1 VLGRIRTWIEKL
13 LPQAEV
19 TKTQAGHF
27 LQEEV
32 PHPIADAIRGVASK
46 LTWT

>member
-1 VLGRIRTWIEKL
+1 MTKL

-19 TKTQAGHF
+19 TPTQAGHF

-32 PHPIADAIRGVASK
+32 PELIAGAILRVAGAAAR
-46 LTWT
+46 

>member
-1 VLGRIRTWIEKL
+1 VRTHLERL

-19 TKTQAGHF
+19 TRTQAGHF

-32 PHPIADAIRGVASK
+32 PDQIAAAVLGVSRRV
-46 LTWT
+46 